1 MNNNF
6 IYKQAGDKPQ
16 SAFAKF
22 LSKWLYNPAK
32 QKANSRRAITAA
44 NIGIAGTVG
53 SIIDANNYKKDND
66 LIGGKDSYKWLAN
79 NNLRYIPGVGAINTL
94 ADYAKG
100 LWTGEE
106 VAPGRM
112 INTAI
117 TATTVPVGIVSGNKK
132 RILGSAGLFATDGAV
147 TFLPKATEGVNAY
160 IDSQQAYKDKLS
172 AEQSVAEKQLKLLQ
186 DQETRDAAR
195 LEAERKVERGT
206 EAYRAKKQEE
216 LLATQISNAN
226 KQMKL
231 DKWKTILALGGGALA
246 LGGAGYALYKWL
258 GDREEER
265 ASRTRMKMRID
276 TPDGKDAI
284 VDVPIVNPDL
294 SGKLAEEFNK
304 GVTRTVRRTAR
315 HNSIKR
321 DPETGKMIPY
331 PEWHKKYPNGVPSAA
346 PEGLPKAARL
356 INMPQ
361 HNLVDGTV
369 DAFPAKSIEDE
380 SKASKVRN
388 FLDSFELNKQASTI
402 RPMSGA
408 GVSNFRTG
416 PRPTG
421 PIKPLGSNTK
431 VNAGMPKQPQQNMP
445 KPVTNTGAPQ
455 QPQQNTQQQND
466 AVNAKTYD
474 VSNPYWRDHKYAY
487 ESQEDFDKYQQR
499 LAAVSTPEAIRSS
512 VQRRFQEAGADMQ
525 QRKQQTAQ
533 TNTAMGQAGIQ
544 RLGAQQPQ
552 VQSTNIGDVNGKLDN
567 ISNKFE
573 AIGQSVQPH
582 LDHVDDFLSN
592 NRATEAAIRKQ
603 NPNASDVDV
612 QRMTQEAVERDR
624 QNAQAFAEWRRQ
636 QAMNKQAAGR
646 DTQAASL
653 SEILGGVTAPA
664 ISGIAAGVLANKK
677 LGLSPMK
684 SALLGIG
691 TSIATPL
698 MGMTAAALTPNRTLQ
713 EQADHDTGHHG
724 LLNAIIPGYAQ
735 FNQVQRANMI
745 AGNAQSLKQID
756 QAMTAAT
763 GSGYDKPEVKNKA
776 SVGSGSSMELD
787 DEDDY

>member
-16 SAFAKF
+16 KVVASKFGEWLGKAFGTRTQNALM
-22 LSKWLYNPAK
+22 LS
-32 QKANSRRAITAA
+32 
-44 NIGIAGTVG
+44 
-53 SIIDANNYKKDND
+53 
-66 LIGGKDSYKWLAN
+66 
-79 NNLRYIPGVGAINTL
+79 
-94 ADYAKG
+94 
-100 LWTGEE
+100 E
-106 VAPGRM
+106 
-112 INTAI
+112 
-117 TATTVPVGIVSGNKK
+117 
-132 RILGSAGLFATDGAV
+132 GSAGIDAIQYGKDDDRLKGWQRALPWAAAWNTAHDEDASAGRKINAVFGGTLGPIAGSLNRRVKVSPLQAAITDAAIMGAG
-147 TFLPKATEGVNAY
+147 TYIENSATE
-160 IDSQQAYKDKLS
+160 KDRIGAQK
-172 AEQSVAEKQLKLLQ
+172 SVADKQLQLLK
-186 DQETRDAAR
+186 DQELRDQKKQ
-195 LEAERKVERGT
+195 EAESQKLPGT

-216 LLATQISNAN
+216 LLNAQITNAN

-455 QPQQNTQQQND
+455 QPQQPQQNTQQQND

-499 LAAVSTPEAIRSS
+499 LAAVSTPEAIRAS

-544 RLGAQQPQ
+544 RLGPQQPQ
-552 VQSTNIGDVNGKLDN
+552 VQSTNIGDVNGKLDA

-603 NPNASDVDV
+603 NPNASDADI

-724 LLNAIIPGYAQ
+724 LLNALIPGYAQ

-776 SVGSGSSMELD
+776 SVGSGGSMELD

>member
-6 IYKQAGDKPQ
+6 IYKQAGDKPA
-16 SAFAKF
+16 AFI
-22 LSKWLYNPAK
+22 SKWITPIVTKPL
-32 QKANSRRAITAA
+32 SRKSLAA
-44 NIGIAGTVG
+44 QNATLALEAG
-53 SIIDANNYKKDND
+53 SIIDANTFASDKDA
-66 LIGGKDSYKWLAN
+66 LRGG
-79 NNLRYIPGVGAINTL
+79 LRYIPGANLVNIASQALPEGFAWGFGGGEGNSKGRIINGFLPSAAALGGVHLAREGKALPTATL
-94 ADYAKG
+94 AIADAA
-100 LWTGEE
+100 L
-106 VAPGRM
+106 
-112 INTAI
+112 
-117 TATTVPVGIVSGNKK
+117 ATTPKVQAGI
-132 RILGSAGLFATDGAV
+132 D
-147 TFLPKATEGVNAY
+147 AY
-160 IDSQQAYKDKLS
+160 IGAQQAYKDKLS
-172 AEQSVAEKQLKLLQ
+172 AEKDFADEQLKLLKA
-186 DQETRDAAR
+186 QETRDEAKR
-195 LEAERKVERGT
+195 EAERKAEPGT

-216 LLATQISNAN
+216 LLNTQITNAN

-431 VNAGMPKQPQQNMP
+431 VNAGMPKQPQQNTP

-499 LAAVSTPEAIRSS
+499 LAAVSTPEAIRAS

-533 TNTAMGQAGIQ
+533 TNTTMGQAGIQ
-544 RLGAQQPQ
+544 RLGPQQPQ
-552 VQSTNIGDVNGKLDN
+552 VQSTNIGDVNGKLDA

-592 NRATEAAIRKQ
+592 NRATEYAIGQ
-603 NPNASDVDV
+603 QYSNASDEDKR
-612 QRMTQEAVERDR
+612 RMTQEAVERDR

-776 SVGSGSSMELD
+776 SVGSGGSMELD

>member
-6 IYKQAGDKPQ
+6 IYKQAGDKPSTSLGNWIAKKLSTLAETWPKTAWTLRTGKEIVGDTGVQ
-16 SAFAKF
+16 NAFMLSEGSNAIDWIQYKKADDPLKGWMRFLPTASVWNTLSDEDPETGRKF
-22 LSKWLYNPAK
+22 NAAFGNVLGPTAGFFNRKIKASPMQAALTDAALMGAGTYINNASTERERINA
-32 QKANSRRAITAA
+32 QKA
-44 NIGIAGTVG
+44 V
-53 SIIDANNYKKDND
+53 
-66 LIGGKDSYKWLAN
+66 
-79 NNLRYIPGVGAINTL
+79 
-94 ADYAKG
+94 AD
-100 LWTGEE
+100 
-106 VAPGRM
+106 
-112 INTAI
+112 
-117 TATTVPVGIVSGNKK
+117 
-132 RILGSAGLFATDGAV
+132 
-147 TFLPKATEGVNAY
+147 
-160 IDSQQAYKDKLS
+160 
-172 AEQSVAEKQLKLLQ
+172 KQLQLLK
-186 DQETRDAAR
+186 DQELRDQKKQ
-195 LEAERKVERGT
+195 EAERNVERGT
-206 EAYRAKKQEE
+206 DAYRAKKQEE
-216 LLATQISNAN
+216 LLNTQISNAN

-284 VDVPIVNPDL
+284 VDVPIINPDL

-455 QPQQNTQQQND
+455 QPQQPQQNTQQQND

-474 VSNPYWRDHKYAY
+474 VSNPYWKDHKYAY
-487 ESQEDFDKYQQR
+487 ESQEDFDRYQQR
-499 LAAVSTPEAIRSS
+499 LADVSTPEAIRAS
-512 VQRRFQEAGADMQ
+512 VQRRFQEAGAEVQ

-544 RLGAQQPQ
+544 RLGPQQPQ
-552 VQSTNIGDVNGKLDN
+552 VQSTNIGDVNGKLDA

-603 NPNASDVDV
+603 NPNASDADI

-724 LLNAIIPGYAQ
+724 LLNALIPGYAQ